1 MKFNKNKVTII
12 IPAKNE
18 GEGLLRILRSVKPYG
33 SEIIVVDGHS
43 TDSTKDITKAFG
55 ARYILDN
62 GKGRGDAVRIGI
74 RRAKNPYLLFFDAD
88 GSHNPREIPSLLTP
102 LFQDKADAVIG
113 SRRTGGSFDL
123 NMDIWGIA
131 RSGGADF
138 LAYLVNKKFK
148 TRYSDILFSFRAIKK
163 PVAQKLKLT
172 ADGFEIEQ
180 ELVVRCLKKGYRLME
195 VPTRENARKWG
206 KSKLHTITGIK
217 FIFHLV
223 RELYF

>member
-1 MKFNKNKVTII
+1 MKYNKNKVTII
-12 IPAKNE
+12 IPARNE
-18 GEGLLRILRSVKPYG
+18 GEGILRILRSVKPYG

-43 TDSTKDITKAFG
+43 TDSTKEIVKAFG
-55 ARYILDN
+55 AIYILDH
-62 GKGRGDAVRIGI
+62 GKGRGDAIRIGI

-88 GSHNPREIPSLLTP
+88 GSHTPREIPSLLIP
-102 LFQDKADAVIG
+102 LFKDQADAVIG

-163 PVAQKLKLT
+163 PVALKLKLT
-172 ADGFEIEQ
+172 ADGFEIE
-180 ELVVRCLKKGYRLME
+180 EEFVVKCLKNGYRLLE

-217 FIFHLV
+217 FIFYLL